1 MKGWQILLGLVASA
15 LLVFGVLRQCTHK
28 EKKININLLPP
39 VLDIKVCQ
47 IKDNVN
53 FFLICSTT
61 GKNPKASFYTSE
73 DFNNKKKDFYL
84 IDKYEYSKI
93 QSYTKQVESLK

>member
-1 MKGWQILLGLVASA
+1 MKGWQICLCLLATLFLTLSIFRHCSNSG
-15 LLVFGVLRQCTHK
+15 
-28 EKKININLLPP
+28 KKININLLPP

-53 FFLICSTT
+53 FYLICSTT
-61 GKNPKASFYTSE
+61 GKNSKASFYTSQ
-73 DFNNKKKDFYL
+73 DFENKKKDFYL

-93 QSYTKQVESLK
+93 KSYTKQIEELK